1 MHIVPSARPHQFAFD
16 FLSLPQGQEIEA
28 APKDLNSYDRI
39 IVAWSGGKDS
49 AACVL
54 HLLEQGADRSRME
67 LWHHDVDG
75 REGGRLMDWPC
86 TPSYC
91 AAVGRALGIPVRFSW
106 RQGGFVREMLRN
118 QQDPAPVIFEDGD
131 NILHMAGGNSG
142 RLGTRLRFPQVS
154 GDLNV
159 RWCSGYGKV
168 MVSIAALTNQD
179 RFLGK
184 RLLFVTG
191 ERAEESAGRA
201 KYSLFEPHKTDTR
214 HGSRR
219 RRHVDHWRPVH
230 GGSEAE
236 VWAILERWSLQT
248 HPCYRMGW
256 SRASCAACIFSA
268 DNHWASLTKVLPVQ
282 FEAVA
287 AYEEQ
292 FGTTIARDLR
302 SVRARAASGRAFAM
316 DPAVMAEAQDEH
328 WDGPVILP
336 RGTWTLPVG
345 AFGSPDSGPC

>member
-1 MHIVPSARPHQFAFD
+1 MHIVPSPRPHQFAFD
-16 FLSLPQGQEIEA
+16 FLTLPQGQEIET
-28 APKDLNSYDRI
+28 APEDLSSYDHI
-39 IVAWSGGKDS
+39 LIAFSGGKDS
-49 AACVL
+49 TAVLL
-54 HLLEQGADRSRME
+54 HLLEQGAPRERIE

-75 REGGRLMDWPC
+75 RESDRLMDWPC

-106 RQGGFVREMLRN
+106 RQGGIRREMLRD
-118 QQDPAPVIFEDGD
+118 QQDTAPVIFETEDGS
-131 NILHMAGGNSG
+131 LAMAGGGSG
-142 RLGTRLRFPQVS
+142 RLGTRLRFPQQS
-154 GDLNV
+154 GDLSV
-159 RWCSGYGKV
+159 RWCSGYAKCMCG
-168 MVSIAALTNQD
+168 IAALTNQD

-184 RLLFVTG
+184 RLLFLTG

-214 HGSRR
+214 YGKRR

-230 GGSEAE
+230 GWSEAE
-236 VWAILERWSLQT
+236 VWAILERWSVQT

-268 DNHWASLTKVLPVQ
+268 DNHWASLAKVLPGQ

-292 FGTTIARDLR
+292 FGTTIARDRR
-302 SVRARAASGRAFAM
+302 SVRERAAVGRAFSM
-316 DPAVMAEAQDEH
+316 DPAIVAEVCDEH
-328 WDGPVILP
+328 WSGPVFLP
-336 RGTWTLPVG
+336 AGTWRLPSG